1 MAHKALAPLAL
12 LSLLLSV
19 LLHTSYAGNIA
30 VYWGQKH
37 DEGSL
42 ADACNSGNYNYV
54 IIGFLATFGNNQT
67 PLLNLA
73 GHCDPNNNGC
83 ASLSSDINNCKNKGI
98 KVMLSLGGGAG
109 SYDLSSADDARNVAQ
124 YLWDNFLGGQSS
136 TRPLGDA
143 VLDGI
148 DFDIEGG
155 TTQYWDELV
164 KALSGFSQQRKVYL
178 SAAPQCPFPDQWLKS
193 AIDTGLFDFIWVQ
206 FYNNSPCEYSGNADN
221 LKNYWTQWTSIQA
234 GQIFLGVPASQDAA
248 GSGYIP
254 PEVLVSDVLPA
265 IKGSPKYGGV
275 MLWSRFYDQSYS
287 SAIKPSV

>member
-1 MAHKALAPLAL
+1 MAQKALASLAL
-12 LSLLLSV
+12 LSILLSV
-19 LLHTSYAGNIA
+19 LLHTSNAGSIA
-30 VYWGQKH
+30 VYWGQNK
-37 DEGSL
+37 DEGTL
-42 ADACNSGNYNYV
+42 ADTCNSGNYNYV
-54 IIGFLATFGNNQT
+54 IIAFLATFGDNKT

-73 GHCDPNNNGC
+73 GHCDPSSNGC
-83 ASLSSDINNCKNKGI
+83 TSLSNDINNCQSQGI

-109 SYDLSSADDARNVAQ
+109 GYFLSSADDARQVAQ
-124 YLWDNFLGGQSS
+124 YLWDNFLGGQSD

-164 KALSGFSQQRKVYL
+164 KALSGYSQQRKVYL
-178 SAAPQCPFPDQWLKS
+178 SAAPQCPFPDAWLKS
-193 AIDTGLFDFIWVQ
+193 AIETGLFDLVWVQ

-234 GQIFLGVPASQDAA
+234 GQVFLGLPASQDAA

-254 PEVLVSDVLPA
+254 SDVLISDVLPA
-265 IKGSPKYGGV
+265 INDSPKYGGV
-275 MLWSRFYDQSYS
+275 MLWSKFYDNGYS
-287 SAIKPSV
+287 SAIKSSV